1 MSSEATTFET
11 EQMPW
16 WLILI
21 GGILTIIIGIFLL
34 TSPVKTT
41 IALVWALGLYWVI
54 SGIFTLIGMFLDHT
68 AWGWKLFIGILSII
82 AGIWVVRHPIISAAA
97 IPTLLVLLLGIQ
109 GIITGVVSLIMA
121 FRGGGWGAGI
131 LGVLSIIFGIFLV
144 LNWTSPGMALTLVW
158 VVGIFAVV
166 GGIVQVIQAFRQR
179 SA

>member
-1 MSSEATTFET
+1 VTAEATSFET
-11 EQMPW
+11 KQMPW

-21 GGILTIIIGIFLL
+21 GGILTVIIGIFLL

-41 IALVWALGLYWVI
+41 VALVWALGLYWVI

-82 AGIWVVRHPIISAAA
+82 AGIWVVRHPIVSAAT
-97 IPTLLVLLLGIQ
+97 IPMLLILLLGIQ
-109 GIITGVVSLIMA
+109 GIITGVISLILA

-131 LGVLSIIFGIFLV
+131 LGAISIVFGIILV
-144 LNWTSPGMALTLVW
+144 LNWTSPGLALTLVW

-166 GGIVQVIQAFRQR
+166 GGIVQIVQAFRQR

>member
-1 MSSEATTFET
+1 VTAEATSFET
-11 EQMPW
+11 KQMPW

-41 IALVWALGLYWVI
+41 IALVWALGLYWVV

-68 AWGWKLFIGILSII
+68 AWGWKLFIGILSIL
-82 AGIWVVRHPIISAAA
+82 AGIWVVRHPIVSSAA
-97 IPTLLVLLLGIQ
+97 IPALLVLLLGIQ
-109 GIITGVVSLIMA
+109 GIITGVISLIMA
-121 FRGGGWGAGI
+121 FKGGGWGAGI
-131 LGVLSIIFGIFLV
+131 LGALSILFGIFLV

-158 VVGIFAVV
+158 VVGIFAVM
-166 GGIVQVIQAFRQR
+166 GGVVQIVQAFRQR

>member
-1 MSSEATTFET
+1 MTAEATSFET
-11 EQMPW
+11 KQMPW

-41 IALVWALGLYWVI
+41 VALVWALGLYWVI
-54 SGIFTLIGMFLDHT
+54 SGVFTLIGMFLDHT

-82 AGIWVVRHPIISAAA
+82 AGIWVVRHPIVSSAA
-97 IPTLLVLLLGIQ
+97 IPALLVLILGIQ

-121 FRGGGWGAGI
+121 FKGGGWGAGI
-131 LGVLSIIFGIFLV
+131 LGALSIIFGIFLV

-166 GGIVQVIQAFRQR
+166 GGVVQIVQAFRQR